1 MTKKVFFFLV
11 SSLLVF
17 FLLEGLASSL
27 SVFFKLFSRSE
38 SPASVSTQYNK
49 DLGWIGVPNFYEKDF
64 YDPGVYLRTNAQGF
78 RNNQDFTVQAPP
90 GKLRIICSGDS
101 VTFGSGVRNEDTWC
115 QLLETMDPRLQTI
128 NMAQAG
134 YGVDQMYLWYLRAG
148 AALGHDVHLFAF
160 VTDDFRRMEL
170 KSFSGYGKPIL
181 QMDQGR
187 LVAGNVPVPR
197 EPAFFH
203 WWVRHS
209 PQLSEL
215 RSLSALAHL
224 LEKLSSGRTRA
235 AALGGA
241 GEDQRLIVANMIESL
256 EAANRQKHSTLIFV
270 YLPTRADY
278 FPDEAILA
286 WRRFLEEET
295 AKRGVVFIDLLT
307 NFQKL
312 SLADM
317 EKLFICADSSQYF
330 ATVKGHLTKAGH
342 EYVAKQL
349 YESLIAMP
357 GFASRLTAVA
367 RDRVQFGSAAAPQS
381 SGLGGAESAS
391 SP

>member
-1 MTKKVFFFLV
+1 MTKKIFFFLV
-11 SSLLVF
+11 SSVVVF
-17 FLLEGLASSL
+17 LLLEGLASSL

-38 SPASVSTQYNK
+38 SPASVSTQYDK
-49 DLGWIGVPNFYEKDF
+49 DLGWIGVPNFYDKDF

-78 RNNQDFTVQAPP
+78 RNNQDFTVQVPP

-101 VTFGSGVRNEDTWC
+101 VTFGSGVTNDDTWC

-148 AALGHDVHLFAF
+148 AALDHDVHIFAF

-170 KSFSGYGKPIL
+170 KAFSGYGKPIL
-181 QMDQGR
+181 QMDQGK

-209 PQLSEL
+209 PQLVEL
-215 RSLSALAHL
+215 RSLSALSHL
-224 LEKLSSGRTRA
+224 LEKMSSGRTRA

-278 FPDEAILA
+278 FPDETILG
-286 WRRFLEEET
+286 WRRFLAEET

-330 ATVKGHLTKAGH
+330 ATVKGHMTKAGH
-342 EYVAKQL
+342 EYAAKQL
-349 YESLIAMP
+349 YQSLISVP
-357 GFASRLTAVA
+357 GIASKLTSVA
-367 RDRVQFGSAAAPQS
+367 RDRVDFRSAAEPQPP
-381 SGLGGAESAS
+381 GVRRGESAS
-391 SP
+391 SQ